1 MPPRAASQPRRR
13 ADAEPFGADYYRR
26 FYGDAGTRI
35 SDASAV
41 CKLAGFIAAYLTYR
55 ACRRRPAGT
64 SST

>member
-41 CKLAGFIAAYLTYR
+41 CKLAGFIAGYLTYR
-55 ACRRRPAGT
+55 A
-64 SST
+64 